1 MAMPLAAER
10 VWTANDVRALPDD
23 PHNRYECVDGVL
35 LVSPAP
41 RRSHLVMVMELVAA
55 LRSYLRVDGA
65 GFALSAPSDV
75 ELDTRSLV
83 QPDVYVLPL
92 VDGRP
97 PRDTDPELTPLLVIE
112 VLSPSTARH
121 DRLVKRPRY
130 QRAGIECWLVDMD
143 SRMVE
148 RWTPES
154 ARPEILVDT
163 MTWQAPGALAEFR
176 LDVGELFDEVLGP
189 I

>member
-1 MAMPLAAER
+1 MAMPIASAR
-10 VWTANDVRALPDD
+10 VWTADDVRALPDD
-23 PHNRYECVDGVL
+23 PRHRYECVDGVL

-41 RRSHLVMVMELVAA
+41 RRSHQVMVSELHFA
-55 LRSYLRVDGA
+55 LASYLREHRVGCA
-65 GFALSAPSDV
+65 VTAPGDV

-92 VDGRP
+92 IDGRR
-97 PRDTDPELTPLLVIE
+97 PRDSDPELTPLLVIE

-130 QRAGIECWLVDMD
+130 QRAGVECWLVDMD

-154 ARPEILVDT
+154 SRPEIVVDT
-163 MTWQAPGALAEFR
+163 IAWQVPDALTEFG
-176 LDVGELFDEVLGP
+176 LDVGVLFDEVLGP